1 MLAGGSV
8 ARPSQEPSSCSELQA
23 LAGVCDARPVQ
34 VPSRRRGAR
43 PRVQIPE
50 LGAIRRPASRPW
62 YGVAAE
68 SGMTPRLLEQPPPA
82 PARPATR
89 PPRRRR
95 IGDEQLAGRVAD
107 RHDTAFAA
115 LYERYHQ
122 PLYRYCRSLLHDD
135 ADALDAVQSTFTSAL
150 VALRAGRRDAPL
162 RPWLFRIAH
171 NEAISLI
178 RRRRVDGHGQELS
191 ESLLPSVPSAADEAG
206 ARARLAL
213 LVVDLTHLPDRQ
225 RGALVMRELCGLSHE
240 EIAVALGTSTT
251 AAKQAIFEARTA
263 LSEFAEG
270 RATTCEEIR
279 SRLSEQDG
287 RMLRNRRL
295 RSHLRDCS
303 SCDAFAAAIG
313 QRRSDLRAIAPAL
326 PLVASAGLLARLAR
340 GSGDQGVSGLAAGG
354 AAAGAAGKFG
364 GAALISKGLA
374 TIAAALTTVAGV
386 AGLSS
391 TLHSGGHSAHQVGRP
406 QAPAQAVV
414 RSSPAAATRARL
426 GAIAPARPSR
436 TRSTTKTPKTSI
448 TRTPAQRRAATKS
461 SRVGPASAT
470 AGSRLDAKGPAKPA
484 QTSAPAQQTD
494 VVVTPTSTSST
505 SPDRTGYSVS
515 SPGSS
520 SVAPGHHDA
529 SPGNSASSNGNSG
542 AAPGHSG
549 AAPGHGGIPSGQ
561 GGTPPGQTITGP
573 GQAAASPGQSD
584 AAPGNSAAAPG
595 HGGTPPGQLK
605 K

>member
-1 MLAGGSV
+1 M
-8 ARPSQEPSSCSELQA
+8 
-23 LAGVCDARPVQ
+23 
-34 VPSRRRGAR
+34 
-43 PRVQIPE
+43 
-50 LGAIRRPASRPW
+50 
-62 YGVAAE
+62 
-68 SGMTPRLLEQPPPA
+68 
-82 PARPATR
+82 
-89 PPRRRR
+89 
-95 IGDEQLAGRVAD
+95 
-107 RHDTAFAA
+107 
-115 LYERYHQ
+115 
-122 PLYRYCRSLLHDD
+122 LHDD

-426 GAIAPARPSR
+426 GAIAPARPR
-436 TRSTTKTPKTSI
+436 AQTQNAQDIHNADPR
-448 TRTPAQRRAATKS
+448 PAAGR
-461 SRVGPASAT
+461 SRVGDQHRPRPALQA
-470 AGSRLDAKGPAKPA
+470 R
-484 QTSAPAQQTD
+484 
-494 VVVTPTSTSST
+494 
-505 SPDRTGYSVS
+505 R
-515 SPGSS
+515 
-520 SVAPGHHDA
+520 
-529 SPGNSASSNGNSG
+529 
-542 AAPGHSG
+542 
-549 AAPGHGGIPSGQ
+549 Q
-561 GGTPPGQTITGP
+561 GPGQTGPDIGAGAADRRRGDADLDLEYQPRQDWLQRLLAGREQRRSWSSRHLARQQRELERQQQRGP
-573 GQAAASPGQSD
+573 GPLGSRARARGHPARPGRRPAPGQTTIGPGPERPPPRASD